1 MAQATPTD
9 AQPSPPAQETQEE
22 FLERMRLKVVESFS
36 LLPPEFYWR
45 DRALWL
51 ESQGYKLRPRY
62 QPGWVPNVST
72 SETVP
77 LNDEE
82 FVAMMRAAVVDA
94 TRTKDGK
101 RVLLKRIV
109 KSDHPFE
116 VGLTKLLS
124 AEPLS
129 ADPLNHCVP
138 VLDEISPPNEPDV
151 TYLVLPFLQQLTC
164 LPFDTF
170 GEIVDFVKQLFTGVQ
185 YLHHHHIAHRDI
197 GIPNILMEGEQMFPE
212 GWNHFRGH
220 LTPRGDKHSTFFRRS
235 LRPPKYYLIDFGLS
249 RQYDASETNPLE
261 PPIAGGDRS
270 VPEFTTNKEAF
281 NPFQTDIYY
290 TGNTIRRFIMTGDKL
305 LVNGYYGAGF
315 LNPLIKDMVQK
326 DPEKRPTIDEVMT
339 RFEAICKKLSDQ
351 KLRSRPIPRKG
362 RIIKGIRNHLEHRKR
377 MKEYIEQ
384 GIPAIPSRQ
393 PSTTEAVRESS

>member
-1 MAQATPTD
+1 
-9 AQPSPPAQETQEE
+9 
-22 FLERMRLKVVESFS
+22 MRLQVVDSLS
-36 LLPPEFYWR
+36 LLRAEFYWR

-51 ESQGYKLRPRY
+51 ETQGYKLRPRY
-62 QPGWVPNVST
+62 QPGWAPEIPNL
-72 SETVP
+72 ENVP

-82 FVAMMRAAVVDA
+82 FVAMAVPAVVDA

-116 VGLTKLLS
+116 AGLTKLLS

-129 ADPLNHCVP
+129 ADPLNHCIP
-138 VLDEISPPNEPDV
+138 VLDEISPPNEPGV

-185 YLHHHHIAHRDI
+185 FLHHHHIAHRDI
-197 GIPNILMEGEQMFPE
+197 GIPNVLMEGEQMFPE

-220 LTPRGDKHSTFFRRS
+220 RTPRGNKHSTFFRRS
-235 LRPPKYYLIDFGLS
+235 IQPPKYYIIDFGLS
-249 RQYDASETNPLE
+249 RQYDATETNPQE
-261 PPIAGGDRS
+261 PPIGGGDRS
-270 VPEFTTNKEAF
+270 VPEFKTNKEAF

-290 TGNTIRRFIMTGDKL
+290 TGNLIRRLIMT
-305 LVNGYYGAGF
+305 GYYGAGF
-315 LNPLIKDMVQK
+315 LDPLIKDMIQK
-326 DPEKRPTIDEVMT
+326 DPEKRPTIDEVIT
-339 RFEAICKKLSDQ
+339 RFEAICKNLSDR

-362 RIIKGIRNHLEHRKR
+362 KIIKGIRNHLEHRKR
-377 MKEYIEQ
+377 MREYIEQ
-384 GIPAIPSRQ
+384 GIPPIPFRSG
-393 PSTTEAVRESS
+393 PSEIIE